1 MEIKK
6 SLNETLVRE
15 IRDLRERYNI
25 MQKKLKESEEELKL
39 VKEQN
44 EDLEK
49 FKRFRELW
57 LMENEEIQLYKEKIH
72 DLSNEKETLTK
83 NNNGLKQKLK

>member
-15 IRDLRERYNI
+15 IRDLRERYGI
-25 MQKKLKESEEELKL
+25 MEKKLIEYEEELTFL
-39 VKEQN
+39 KEENLNLQ
-44 EDLEK
+44 K

-57 LMENEEIQLYKEKIH
+57 LMEN
-72 DLSNEKETLTK
+72 
-83 NNNGLKQKLK
+83 